1 MDAPMTR
8 TWLAIGLVVLIV
20 VAFGAGFMLGGYA
33 AGPSPVP
40 TPPPSSGTSGGPT
53 ATPRPTSTLRPT
65 PTPSPPDT
73 SVVASAVVV
82 PEHSADLA
90 LPVGG
95 VVSDVLVV
103 PDQQVSANQ
112 LLLRLDQSTYV
123 AQISVAQ
130 ADVIHAR
137 AAVSIAQLAVD
148 QLPADATQDEIDAAQ
163 AQLQLAQAEEQQA
176 NAALT
181 EAQAALKQTE
191 VRAPFAGT
199 VASVDIKPGEQA
211 VAGQS
216 VVTIAD
222 LSSWLVETTDLS
234 ELEVVRIAVGDSATI
249 TFGALPNVTLTGTVT
264 RIQLRGTSEQG
275 GVLFTVLVQPDS
287 FPPELRWNMSATVH
301 IVPT

>member
-20 VAFGAGFMLGGYA
+20 VAFGAGFVLGGHNA
-33 AGPSPVP
+33 TPSPAP
-40 TPPPSSGTSGGPT
+40 TSGASSRPT
-53 ATPRPTSTLRPT
+53 ATPRPTPTLRPT
-65 PTPSPPDT
+65 PSPSAPDT

-82 PEHSADLA
+82 PEQSADLA

-95 VVSDVLVV
+95 VVSDVLVA
-103 PDQQVSANQ
+103 PDRQVTANQ
-112 LLLRLDQSTYV
+112 LLVRLDQSTYL

-130 ADVIHAR
+130 ADVTHAQ
-137 AAVSIAQLAVD
+137 AAVAIAQLAVD
-148 QLPADATQDEIDAAQ
+148 QLPADATQDQIDAAQ
-163 AQLQLAQAEEQQA
+163 AQLELAQAGEQQA

-181 EAQAALKQTE
+181 EAQTALKQTE

-211 VAGQS
+211 VAGQP

-222 LSSWLVETTDLS
+222 VSSWLVETTDLS

-249 TFGALPNVTLTGTVT
+249 TFGALPNVTLAGTVT
-264 RIQLRGTSEQG
+264 SIQLRGTSDQG
-275 GVLFTVLVQPDS
+275 GVLFAVLVQPDS

-301 IVPT
+301 ILPS

>member
-1 MDAPMTR
+1 MSADGQARAMTR
-8 TWLAIGLVVLIV
+8 IWLAIGAVVLIV
-20 VAFGAGFMLGGYA
+20 LAFGAGFLL
-33 AGPSPVP
+33 AGSVGATPSPQPSATAAPSARP
-40 TPPPSSGTSGGPT
+40 TT
-53 ATPRPTSTLRPT
+53 TPRPTSTPAPT
-65 PTPSPPDT
+65 APDT

-82 PEHSADLA
+82 PVESADLA

-112 LLLRLDQSTYV
+112 LLLRLDQSTYQ

-130 ADVIHAR
+130 ADITHAQ
-137 AAVSIAQLAVD
+137 AAVRSAQLAVD

-176 NAALT
+176 NARLT

-199 VASVDIKPGEQA
+199 VASVDIEAGEQA
-211 VAGQS
+211 TAGQP
-216 VVTIAD
+216 VVTVAD

-234 ELEVVRIAVGDSATI
+234 ELQVVRIAVGDAATI
-249 TFGALPNVTLTGTVT
+249 TFGALPGMTVEGTVT
-264 RIQLRGTSEQG
+264 RIQLRGTSDQG
-275 GVLFTVLVQPDS
+275 GVLFAVVIRPDQYLRQ
-287 FPPELRWNMSATVH
+287 LRWNMSATVH
-301 IVPT
+301 ILPT